1 MQNINNVTLSGRL
14 TADPLLRKT
23 TADKSVASFT
33 LAVNRRANAKAET
46 IADFI
51 NCITWNALAENIAR
65 HLSKGSFIELAG
77 RIQTRNYEDKNGV
90 KRTAVEVVANE
101 VNFLDSKRRETN
113 EIPTENNP
121 EVAYTDL
128 DSSGDELPF

>member
-23 TADKSVASFT
+23 SQDKSVTSFT
-33 LAVNRRANAKAET
+33 LAVNRRATGKTEAT
-46 IADFI
+46 ADFI
-51 NCITWNALAENIAR
+51 NCITWNNLAENIAR

-101 VNFLDSKRRETN
+101 VNFIDTKKPVN
-113 EIPTENNP
+113 ESLPLEENP
-121 EVAYTDL
+121 DVAYTNL
-128 DSSGDELPF
+128 DDSGDDLPF